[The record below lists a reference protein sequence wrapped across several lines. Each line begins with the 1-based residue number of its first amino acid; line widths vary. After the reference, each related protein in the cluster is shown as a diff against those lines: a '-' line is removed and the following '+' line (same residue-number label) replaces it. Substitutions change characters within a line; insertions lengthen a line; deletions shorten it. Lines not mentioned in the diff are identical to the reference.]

1 MPGRLAQTDL
11 QELNSFHHSC
21 PRRSSALIKLQN
33 PLPPEKSADQQATPT
48 QTKTGSGTSISYA
61 DIVRISLFAALIA
74 VLGLI
79 PKFDLPFTAGVP
91 ITAQTLGVM
100 LAGLVLGGRNGAMA
114 VLLFLFVVALGA
126 PVLSGG
132 RGGLGVF
139 FGPTVG
145 FLLGW
150 IAGALV
156 CGVVYRVL
164 KEWMPDRIFLSALL
178 ACLVGGVL
186 TIYAFGIPGLSL
198 VAKMET
204 SAAALA
210 TLAFLPG
217 DILKSVIAA
226 WLVTKLSPAVVSKI

>member
-1 MPGRLAQTDL
+1 M
-11 QELNSFHHSC
+11 
-21 PRRSSALIKLQN
+21 QN
-33 PLPPEKSADQQATPT
+33 PLPPEKPAETPVGSTTTGQSKPDSPIVDHSSRQSVSVETAAVSSAA
-48 QTKTGSGTSISYA
+48 ISYS
-61 DIVRISLFAALIA
+61 DLVRISLFAALIA

-100 LAGLVLGGRNGAMA
+100 LAGLVLGGRKGALA

-150 IAGALV
+150 VVGALV
-156 CGVVYRVL
+156 CGVAYRIL
-164 KEWMPDRIFLSALL
+164 KDWMPNKVFLSALL
-178 ACLVGGVL
+178 ACLVGGVI
-186 TIYAFGIPGLSL
+186 TIYAVGIPGLSV
-198 VAKMET
+198 VAKMEASKAT
-204 SAAALA
+204 LA

-226 WLVTKLSPAVVSKI
+226 WLVTKLSPVVAAKI

>member
-1 MPGRLAQTDL
+1 
-11 QELNSFHHSC
+11 
-21 PRRSSALIKLQN
+21 
-33 PLPPEKSADQQATPT
+33 
-48 QTKTGSGTSISYA
+48 
-61 DIVRISLFAALIA
+61 LFAALIA

-100 LAGLVLGGRNGAMA
+100 LAGLVLGARNGALA

-150 IAGALV
+150 VVGALV
-156 CGVVYRVL
+156 CGLVYQSL
-164 KEWMPDRIFLSALL
+164 KKLMPGRTFISGLL
-178 ACLVGGVL
+178 ACVLGGVL
-186 TIYAFGIPGLSL
+186 TIYAVGIPGLAI
-198 VAKMET
+198 VAKMEM
-204 SAAALA
+204 SKAALA

-217 DILKSVIAA
+217 DLVKSLIAA
-226 WLVTKLSPAVVSKI
+226 WLVSKLPARA

>member
-1 MPGRLAQTDL
+1 M
-11 QELNSFHHSC
+11 
-21 PRRSSALIKLQN
+21 QN
-33 PLPPEKSADQQATPT
+33 PSPPEKPSETVGSTTTGQSKPDSPSVDHSSRQSVSVENAKVSSAE
-48 QTKTGSGTSISYA
+48 ISYS
-61 DIVRISLFAALIA
+61 DLVRISLFAALIA

-100 LAGLVLGGRNGAMA
+100 LAGLVLGGRKGALA

-150 IAGALV
+150 VVGALV
-156 CGVVYRVL
+156 CGVAYRIF
-164 KEWMPDRIFLSALL
+164 KEWMPSKVFLSALL
-178 ACLVGGVL
+178 ACLIGGVL
-186 TIYAFGIPGLSL
+186 AIYAVGIPGLSV
-198 VAKMET
+198 VAKMEA
-204 SAAALA
+204 SKAALA

-226 WLVTKLSPAVVSKI
+226 WLVTKLSPAVVAKI